1 MKKVAKFLS
10 AKYNARYVYAFAI
23 SNYMMIVDNNL
34 NSDCIFDKFAAKTYL
49 IHIYFVAA
57 DITLKYYLNGNKAK
71 SVASRNSNISIMAL
85 RIYCLQLS

>member
-1 MKKVAKFLS
+1 
-10 AKYNARYVYAFAI
+10 
-23 SNYMMIVDNNL
+23 MMIVDNNL
-34 NSDCIFDKFAAKTYL
+34 NSDWIFDNKKIIGKVAAKTYL

-71 SVASRNSNISIMAL
+71 PVASRNSNISIMAL